1 MNKKEIWQEEREAEK
16 GLGDLFA
23 SLQLTPTKKK
33 HHLIRRKRTNKD
45 KDAQLNKNAKSV
57 IKEINQ
63 LFQ

>member
-23 SLQLTPTKKK
+23 SLQLTPNRKKHQVVKKK
-33 HHLIRRKRTNKD
+33 RAKRKYHLD
-45 KDAQLNKNAKSV
+45 KKAKAKALRDLNK
-57 IKEINQ
+57 